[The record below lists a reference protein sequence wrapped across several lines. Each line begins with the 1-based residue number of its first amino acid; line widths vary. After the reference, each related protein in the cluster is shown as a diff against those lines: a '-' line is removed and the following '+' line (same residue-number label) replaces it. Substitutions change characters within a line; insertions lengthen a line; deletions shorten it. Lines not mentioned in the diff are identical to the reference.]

1 MSDLSI
7 RMSLSI
13 LTLLLAAA
21 ERLYA
26 RGPAHI
32 VRIAAIMQ
40 VLTKEQ
46 DPAAALDRI
55 EQALYEPEHETEEI
69 EKLRRDLGF

>member
-7 RMSLSI
+7 RMSPPI
-13 LTLLLAAA
+13 LTIFLAAT
-21 ERLYA
+21 ERLYG

-32 VRIAAIMQ
+32 VRIAAVMQ
-40 VLTKEQ
+40 ALAKEQ

-55 EQALYEPEHETEEI
+55 EQALYEPEHESEEI